1 MNTRHSAKR
10 PACVGLAGSPAPEIP
25 AKISS
30 VVAAFGDI
38 DLAVVRRDGGLVLL
52 FGQDAVFTPAA
63 ALPTSVHPTQVFIAD
78 VDADGAPDIVTLSDG
93 PPQLTVRKNDGKGGL
108 GPEIPAK
115 SASTVKAFGDLGDLG
130 GDGMPDLV
138 TPVTSGVEVA
148 LFTGT
153 IDGIFVETRTFGGHS
168 GTTAAFA
175 ADLVPKSFLDVI
187 ALRSTD
193 DSGSASVWSGL
204 GENQWSAVPTIFTG
218 SLALQGG
225 VMAELEDPPGPD
237 LVSATGLPSL
247 ALWAGDGVGGLMCE
261 RVLPLSAATS
271 PALIATGDVDGDGL
285 TDIVAA
291 HAGGTTVSVLRP
303 Q

>member
-38 DLAVVRRDGGLVLL
+38 
-52 FGQDAVFTPAA
+52 
-63 ALPTSVHPTQVFIAD
+63 AD
-78 VDADGAPDIVTLSDG
+78 I
-93 PPQLTVRKNDGKGGL
+93 
-108 GPEIPAK
+108 
-115 SASTVKAFGDLGDLG
+115 G
-130 GDGMPDLV
+130 GDGLPDLV
-138 TPVTSGVEVA
+138 TPVKNGAQVA

-153 IDGIFVETRTFGGHS
+153 PDGVFTELRTFHGQS
-168 GTTAAFA
+168 ETTAAFA

-193 DSGSASVWSGL
+193 GSGAASVWSGL
-204 GENQWSAVPTIFTG
+204 GENQWSVVPTIFTG
-218 SLALQGG
+218 SAALHGG

-237 LVSATGLPSL
+237 LVSATGQASL
-247 ALWAGDGVGGLMCE
+247 ALWAGDGAGGLMCE
-261 RVLPLSAATS
+261 RVLPLPAATS
-271 PALIATGDVDGDGL
+271 AALIATGDVDGDGL
-285 TDIVAA
+285 TDIVVG
-291 HAGGTTVSVLRP
+291 HAGGPTVTVLRP